1 MLKIKLTRDLVSL
14 LKRRKAAKSLLNYT
28 LTSLSKGYKGL
39 AELLSVDESSL
50 LDASYYTIALE
61 KTLRINLRASSLR
74 STLSLIISIANKVV
88 KDINGTTE
96 LRLNL
101 RNLVL
106 VIRL

>member
-1 MLKIKLTRDLVSL
+1 MLKIKLIRDLVSL
-14 LKRRKAAKSLLNYT
+14 LKRRKAARSLLNYT
-28 LTSLSKGYKGL
+28 LISLSEGYKGL
-39 AELLSVDESSL
+39 VELLSVDKSSL
-50 LDASYYTIALE
+50 LGASYRTIALK
-61 KTLRINLRASSLR
+61 KTLRINLRAGSLR
-74 STLSLIISIANKVV
+74 SILSLIISVANKVV